1 MEIKFKHYYAKYN
14 QRKDSQLLDIDFEI
28 KSGDMVSIIGPSGA
42 GKTTIFN
49 AFFGDLIKER
59 GDFCVD
65 DENIENYNKKQRK
78 ELYKRIGFLSQETNL
93 IPTDDVYTS
102 ILRIYK
108 FPFVKKQVKEKIYS
122 LLKQFNMF
130 EYIFT
135 RISELSGGQKQKI
148 ELIKLIL
155 INKDLILADE
165 PTNSLDPES
174 SVEFLE
180 ILKKLNSEKNITI
193 VTIIHDISLA
203 KKYFKKFIAIKNG
216 KMVFKGKWSDFDQ
229 KTYDLVFKK

>member
-1 MEIKFKHYYAKYN
+1 MEIKFSNYYARYN
-14 QRKDSQLLDIDFEI
+14 TQKDTQLINIDFEI
-28 KSGDMVSIIGPSGA
+28 KSGDMVSIIGSSGA

-49 AFFGDLIKER
+49 AFFGDLVKES
-59 GDFCVD
+59 GDFCID
-65 DENIENYNKKQRK
+65 GINIEQYNKKQKK
-78 ELYKRIGFLSQETNL
+78 ELYKKIGFLSQETNL
-93 IPTDDVYTS
+93 IPSDDVYTS

-108 FPFVKKQVKEKIYS
+108 FPFVKKQIKEKIYA

-135 RISELSGGQKQKI
+135 KVSELSGGQKQKV

-174 SVEFLE
+174 SIEFLE
-180 ILKKLNSEKNITI
+180 ILKKLNQEQKITI
-193 VTIIHDISLA
+193 ITIIHDISLA
-203 KKYFKKFIAIKNG
+203 SKYFNKFIAIKNG
-216 KMVFKGKWSDFDQ
+216 EMISKGNWNNFDQ
-229 KTYDLVFKK
+229 ETYDLIFKK